1 MLMEELEKKTVQL
14 ISRLVEEKLGRL
26 SPLWYERLYSLP
38 AEAKSKR
45 DLKIL
50 ALAIHYAML
59 RDVRSVRYIENLFFN
74 WQEYGVPRWVLKRLA
89 AADPPVGEELL
100 KEFGYHG
107 ETDRPFDIRA
117 DEYYRFYRRS
127 TLGDE

>member
-1 MLMEELEKKTVQL
+1 MEELEKKTVQL
-14 ISRLVEEKLGRL
+14 ISRLVEEKLGGRL

-59 RDVRSVRYIENLFFN
+59 RDVRSVRYIETCFSTGRNM
-74 WQEYGVPRWVLKRLA
+74 EC
-89 AADPPVGEELL
+89 PPA
-100 KEFGYHG
+100 GY
-107 ETDRPFDIRA
+107 
-117 DEYYRFYRRS
+117 
-127 TLGDE
+127 